1 MTAKM
6 KNFSINFSLTKKDY
20 RNFYKTINQT
30 LLLQRL
36 KYLAITL
43 TVSIVF
49 AVLKFYSLAVTSFF
63 TMFILFF
70 IGDIVNITYILRMND
85 RSRIGKRRTTIDFY
99 NDHFEIINYPD
110 EYFKGK
116 SERHYPLD
124 TVKMV
129 LENKDYIYFKLE
141 DFTTLIIPKRDIETD
156 SYEKIK
162 NMIDNLYPD
171 RFLEE

>member
-1 MTAKM
+1 M
-6 KNFSINFSLTKKDY
+6 KNFSIDFSLTKSDY
-20 RNFYKTINQT
+20 KNFYKTINKS

-36 KYLAITL
+36 KFTAIAL
-43 TVSIVF
+43 TVTFILT
-49 AVLKFYSLAVTSFF
+49 AINLYSLAVTSFF
-63 TMFILFF
+63 LMFILFF
-70 IGDIVNITYILRMND
+70 IGDIINRIYIMRMND
-85 RSRIGKRRTTIDFY
+85 RSRIGKRKTTVDFY

-129 LENKDYIYFKLE
+129 LENDNYVYFKLE
-141 DFTTLIIPKRDIETD
+141 DYTTLIIPKRYIQKEEYT
-156 SYEKIK
+156 KIK

>member
-6 KNFSINFSLTKKDY
+6 KIFSINFCLTKKDY
-20 RNFYKTINQT
+20 RNFYKRINQT

-43 TVSIVF
+43 TVSVVF

-116 SERHYPLD
+116 SERHYPLSS
-124 TVKMV
+124 VKMV
-129 LENKDYIYFKLE
+129 LQSSQYLYFKM
-141 DFTTLIIPKRDIETD
+141 DDYTTLIIPRRDIDPEAK
-156 SYEKIK
+156 EKIK

>member
-1 MTAKM
+1 M
-6 KNFSINFSLTKKDY
+6 KNFSINFSLTKADY
-20 RNFYKTINQT
+20 KNFYKTINKS

-36 KYLAITL
+36 KFTSITL
-43 TVSIVF
+43 TVTLIFTVMN
-49 AVLKFYSLAVTSFF
+49 LYSLAVTSFF
-63 TMFILFF
+63 LMFILFF
-70 IGDIVNITYILRMND
+70 IGDIINRTYIMRMND
-85 RSRIGKRRTTIDFY
+85 RSKIGKRKTTIDFY
-99 NDHFEIINYPD
+99 NDHFEIINFPD

-129 LENKDYIYFKLE
+129 LENENYLYFKLE
-141 DFTTLIIPKRDIETD
+141 DYTTLIIPKRDIEKG
-156 SYEKIK
+156 SYTKIK

>member
-6 KNFSINFSLTKKDY
+6 KNFSINFCLTKKDY

-85 RSRIGKRRTTIDFY
+85 RSRIGKRRTTIDF
-99 NDHFEIINYPD
+99 
-110 EYFKGK
+110 
-116 SERHYPLD
+116 
-124 TVKMV
+124 
-129 LENKDYIYFKLE
+129 
-141 DFTTLIIPKRDIETD
+141 
-156 SYEKIK
+156 
-162 NMIDNLYPD
+162 
-171 RFLEE
+171 

>member
-1 MTAKM
+1 M
-6 KNFSINFSLTKKDY
+6 KNFSICFSLKKEDY
-20 RNFYKTINQT
+20 KNFYKTINKA
-30 LLLQRL
+30 LFPQRL
-36 KYLAITL
+36 KLTAITF
-43 TVSIVF
+43 TVT
-49 AVLKFYSLAVTSFF
+49 AVLAVMKMYSLAVSACCL
-63 TMFILFF
+63 MFILFF
-70 IGDIVNITYILRMND
+70 ISDIVNRTYVMRLND
-85 RSRIGKRRTTIDFY
+85 RSIIGKRRTTVDFY
-99 NDHFEIINYPD
+99 NDHFEIVNNPD

-129 LENKDYIYFKLE
+129 LQNEKYIYFKLE
-141 DFTTLIIPKRDIETD
+141 DFTTLIIPKRDIEAD